1 MSILS
6 ARNFYAVAFC
16 TVASCGLSLPVMA
29 GGGDCQQKMMTRVDA
44 EGGSAGQIS
53 ASEHAAQ
60 ANKRFETMDVNKDG
74 SITAAEID
82 ASHGAESAAW
92 AKHRMS
98 SAEKIKQLD
107 GDNDGALTRAEYAD
121 GSQKMFRKLDIDSD
135 GTLTAAEM
143 HVESMTAHDLE

>member
-6 ARNFYAVAFC
+6 SRKFYAVAFC
-16 TVASCGLSLPVMA
+16 AVASYGLALPAMA
-29 GGGDCQQKMMTRVDA
+29 GGGDCQQKMTRVDA

-53 ASEHAAQ
+53 ASDHAAQ
-60 ANKRFETMDVNKDG
+60 ADKRFEKMDVNKDG

-92 AKHRMS
+92 AKHRVS

-107 GDNDGALTRAEYAD
+107 SDNDGALTRSEYAD
-121 GSQKMFRKLDIDSD
+121 GSQKMFRKLDTDSD

-143 HVESMTAHDLE
+143 HVESMTAHDMD

>member
-16 TVASCGLSLPVMA
+16 AVASYGLSLPAIA
-29 GGGDCQQKMMTRVDA
+29 GGSDCQQKMTRVDA
-44 EGGSAGQIS
+44 EGGSTGQIS

-60 ANKRFETMDVNKDG
+60 ASKRFETMDVNKDG

-92 AKHRMS
+92 AKHRIS
-98 SAEKIKQLD
+98 STEKIKQLD